1 MFEFEFRRRIY
12 LKVYYENHVNL
23 CVYNCFIEIMLVHAQ
38 SRTNFRFRSSFFTVN
53 RGRDSNV
60 STWLLIVVEETV

>member
-1 MFEFEFRRRIY
+1 MFEFRRRIY

-23 CVYNCFIEIMLVHAQ
+23 CVYNCFIEIMLVHAGPTLGPVLFFYRKQ
-38 SRTNFRFRSSFFTVN
+38 S
-53 RGRDSNV
+53 GRDSNV